1 MNSPLTSKPPR
12 GAGARRP
19 PKTVP
24 VPKNERDR
32 LAALRSYDIL
42 DTPPEEIFDRITH
55 LVAAYLRAPIA
66 LISLV
71 DENRQWFKSCYG
83 LNVRETPRDIAFCAH
98 TIADDDVL
106 VVNDATKDARFNK
119 NPLVTKEPHIRFYAG
134 APLRNREGFNLGTL
148 CAIDYRPRQFTDE
161 QAQVLA
167 DLAHLVVNE
176 MELKIAGKT
185 LLEEIAERQ
194 RVEKELSRARDEL
207 ELRIAER
214 TRELRQSEE
223 RFRDF
228 ASTSSDYF
236 FEMDE
241 NLRFSY
247 FSDRFTEIA
256 GISPDKLLGKTRQ
269 ETGIPGVDQ
278 ESWRR
283 HLADLAARRPFRN
296 FVHPRT
302 HPDGSVVYLSINGNP
317 VFDADSRFL
326 GYRCT
331 GADITATVKA
341 DEERRLAQQQAEQ
354 ANLAKSEFMASM
366 SHDLRTPL
374 NAILGFSQ
382 LLCQQYLGPI
392 GKKKYGEYADNIHAS
407 AEHLLALV
415 NDILD
420 LSTIEAGKQSLT
432 KEKFDVGEAVS
443 DCARIVAEEARSR
456 GIELVTKAPKSLP
469 RLYADR
475 RAVKKILLNLLSN
488 ALKFTPAGG
497 RITVA
502 ATATKRKTVFKIA
515 DTGKGIPAKRLRE
528 ITDPFGG
535 AEYDPYVTGEG
546 WGLGLTITK
555 SLIDV
560 HGGTLEINSKVG
572 KGTTVTV
579 TLPNGKS

>member
-1 MNSPLTSKPPR
+1 M
-12 GAGARRP
+12 
-19 PKTVP
+19 TVP
-24 VPKNERDR
+24 VPKNERGR

-42 DTPPEEIFDRITH
+42 DTPPEEVFDRITH
-55 LVAAYLRAPIA
+55 LVAAYLKAPIA

-83 LNVRETPRDIAFCAH
+83 LNVRETPRDVAFCAYA
-98 TIADDDVL
+98 IAENDVMI
-106 VVNDATKDARFNK
+106 VNDATKDPRFNN
-119 NPLVTKEPHIRFYAG
+119 NPLVTKEPNIRFYAG
-134 APLRNREGFNLGTL
+134 APLRTKEGFNLGTL
-148 CAIDYRPRQFTDE
+148 CAIDHVAREFTDE
-161 QAQVLA
+161 QAHVLA

-236 FEMDE
+236 FEMDAD
-241 NLRFSY
+241 LRFSY

-256 GISPDKLLGKTRQ
+256 GISPDRLLGKTRQ
-269 ETGIPGVDQ
+269 ETGIPGVEQ
-278 ESWRR
+278 EAWRR
-283 HLADLAARRPFRN
+283 HLTDLAAHRPFRN

-302 HPDGSVVYLSINGNP
+302 HPDGSVVYLSVNGIP
-317 VFDADSRFL
+317 VFDAGNRFL

-331 GADITATVKA
+331 GTDITATVKA
-341 DEERRLAQQQAEQ
+341 DDERRLAQKQAEQ

-374 NAILGFSQ
+374 NAIIGFSEMIRR
-382 LLCQQYLGPI
+382 QYLGPLSDS
-392 GKKKYGEYADNIHAS
+392 KYEEYADNIHAS

-420 LSTIEAGKQSLT
+420 LSTIEAGKQPLA
-432 KEKFDVGEAVS
+432 KERFDAGEAVRE
-443 DCARIVAEEARSR
+443 CAKIVAEEARSR
-456 GIELVTKAPKSLP
+456 GIDLVTKAPKNLP

-475 RAVKKILLNLLSN
+475 RAVKQILLNLLSN

-497 RITVA
+497 RITVS
-502 ATATKRKTVFKIA
+502 ATASTRKTVFKIA
-515 DTGKGIPAKRLRE
+515 DTGKGIAAKRLAE
-528 ITDPFGG
+528 IMDPL
-535 AEYDPYVTGEG
+535 ARADHDPYLTGDG

-555 SLIDV
+555 SLVDV
-560 HGGTLEINSKVG
+560 HGGTLEIKSKVG

-579 TLPNGKS
+579 SLPNGKT